1 MFKWPEFPNGQKQGQ
16 KNIEPYHVLS
26 EVDQMLIRHFQG
38 PWNDF
43 IQGVR
48 IDYQYFEMGMYLSI
62 WERWEPSEVQ
72 MFNLSIAK
80 FSPKQIFNILTWQQ
94 SRQSL
99 GTYLFENL
107 EMAAR

>member
-43 IQGVR
+43 YPRGPNR
-48 IDYQYFEMGMYLSI
+48 LSI
-62 WERWEPSEVQ
+62 
-72 MFNLSIAK
+72 L
-80 FSPKQIFNILTWQQ
+80 
-94 SRQSL
+94 
-99 GTYLFENL
+99 
-107 EMAAR
+107 